1 VIAKQTQ
8 GAESI
13 AGVRQ
18 ALCSNSTDI
27 SYASKLWQVFRAVIS
42 GALDSLKSVM
52 GDSVAIAM
60 DVIDAHIECWF
71 LQVLQLDTRTLR
83 LEALETRNERLL
95 CG

>member
-27 SYASKLWQVFRAVIS
+27 SYASMS
-42 GALDSLKSVM
+42 NSVEKWP
-52 GDSVAIAM
+52 GN
-60 DVIDAHIECWF
+60 
-71 LQVLQLDTRTLR
+71 QGKQR
-83 LEALETRNERLL
+83 
-95 CG
+95 